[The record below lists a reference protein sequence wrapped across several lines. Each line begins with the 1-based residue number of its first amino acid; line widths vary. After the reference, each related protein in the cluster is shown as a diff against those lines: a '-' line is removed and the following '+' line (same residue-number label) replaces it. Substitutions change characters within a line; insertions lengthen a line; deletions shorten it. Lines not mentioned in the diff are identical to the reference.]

1 MQVSVESAA
10 GLQRTLK
17 VAVPEET
24 IEKVVATRLQSLT
37 RTAKIKGF
45 RAGKVPMKV
54 VKQHYGQQVR
64 QEVLGEVIQSSFY
77 EAVTKEKLRPASSP
91 SINTENDE
99 AGKGLE
105 YTATFDVYP
114 DIKIAD
120 MSGQKIEIPN
130 CEISDADIDGMIE
143 TIRQQQVSW
152 KDSSEAAGDGDKVTI
167 DFKGIIDGEAF
178 EGGEGK
184 GMAVELGKGRMI
196 KGFEDGLVGVTMDE
210 ERGLDLSFPEDYH
223 AKELAGKDVHFD
235 IKVTKVETP
244 ALPEIDSE
252 FAKRLGVAD
261 GDMDKMREEVKANMQ
276 RELDAIIK
284 NKTKQEVM
292 DKLLDA
298 NKIEVPAALIE
309 SESQNLMKQMSNN
322 LLSQG
327 MKPDQITL
335 EPSMFNEQAQ
345 RRVALG
351 LIMAEIV
358 KDQGL
363 EADAAKVKNYID
375 TVASSYEKPDEV
387 VKWYYGDKQ
396 RLNEVE
402 SMVLE
407 EQLVDWV
414 QQQAQQ
420 ETKNYTF
427 AELMYPE
434 KK

>member
-223 AKELAGKDVHFD
+223 AKELAGKDVHFA
-235 IKVTKVETP
+235 IKVTKIESA
-244 ALPEIDSE
+244 ALPEIDAE

>member
-235 IKVTKVETP
+235 IKVTKIESA
-244 ALPEIDSE
+244 ALPEIDAE

>member
-223 AKELAGKDVHFD
+223 AKELAGKDV
-235 IKVTKVETP
+235 
-244 ALPEIDSE
+244 
-252 FAKRLGVAD
+252 
-261 GDMDKMREEVKANMQ
+261 
-276 RELDAIIK
+276 
-284 NKTKQEVM
+284 
-292 DKLLDA
+292 
-298 NKIEVPAALIE
+298 
-309 SESQNLMKQMSNN
+309 
-322 LLSQG
+322 
-327 MKPDQITL
+327 
-335 EPSMFNEQAQ
+335 
-345 RRVALG
+345 
-351 LIMAEIV
+351 
-358 KDQGL
+358 
-363 EADAAKVKNYID
+363 
-375 TVASSYEKPDEV
+375 
-387 VKWYYGDKQ
+387 
-396 RLNEVE
+396 
-402 SMVLE
+402 
-407 EQLVDWV
+407 
-414 QQQAQQ
+414 
-420 ETKNYTF
+420 
-427 AELMYPE
+427 
-434 KK
+434 